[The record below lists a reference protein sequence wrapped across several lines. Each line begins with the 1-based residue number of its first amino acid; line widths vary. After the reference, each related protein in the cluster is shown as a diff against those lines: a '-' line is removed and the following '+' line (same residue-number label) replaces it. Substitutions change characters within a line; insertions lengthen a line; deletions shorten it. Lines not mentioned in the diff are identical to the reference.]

1 MKSKQLSIKI
11 VLSLALLAAVLFFVF
26 LYINNDI
33 GIQGSKI
40 ESDILSSQKIDD
52 TWHITGEV
60 SDIMAAYISY
70 PEDLSDHTFSVYVKH
85 PGLSFGYFFRCGGG
99 LGSVDTSITEFTLDG
114 YNERAFISMNQRK
127 VNRLVLDD
135 GNALQTIE
143 IDSSK
148 PFAIVLL
155 GNAGVVTF
163 YTEDGNTAEI
173 TEYSL

>member
-1 MKSKQLSIKI
+1 MEMTRLSAKTI
-11 VLSLALLAAVLFFVF
+11 LSLALLAILLYFGF

-52 TWHITGEV
+52 DWHITGEV
-60 SDIMAAYISY
+60 SNSMAAYISY
-70 PEDLSDHTFSVYVKH
+70 PEDLSDHTFSVYVNR

-99 LGSVDTSITEFTLDG
+99 LGSVETSITEFTLDG
-114 YNERAFISMNQRK
+114 YNERAFMSMNQQK
-127 VNRLVLDD
+127 VNQLVLDD
-135 GNALQTIE
+135 GNSPQVIE

-148 PFAIVLL
+148 PFAIVLPVNSGAL
-155 GNAGVVTF
+155 TF
-163 YTEDGNTAEI
+163 YTEDGSIAEI